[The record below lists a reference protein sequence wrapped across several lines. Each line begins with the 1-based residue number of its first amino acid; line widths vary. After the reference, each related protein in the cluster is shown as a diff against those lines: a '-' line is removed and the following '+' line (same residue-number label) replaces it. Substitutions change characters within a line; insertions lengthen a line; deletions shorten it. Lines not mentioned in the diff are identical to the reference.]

1 MLTSLQNFLSITREY
16 DKLEEASYYRIIEDR
31 LEIIRKIQQAI
42 EEQAKEDVFRD
53 YLFDHLWLLDPTW
66 DRTTADPQKE
76 KAMKTI
82 IERIDN
88 RSQGAVPK
96 GSSNRIDIKYRKAPG
111 THVIVEL
118 KRYSASVSKTDL
130 ESQITKYMK
139 EFGNY
144 LKSTHTDQKNQWL
157 EGICV
162 IGKMGWG
169 DPEEIRRELE
179 SLKVKNIKVFTYD
192 DLIQQAEAI
201 YSDFLTK
208 EKEHNEIN
216 KLLRQISEYTKSDQE
231 K

>member
-1 MLTSLQNFLSITREY
+1 M
-16 DKLEEASYYRIIEDR
+16 EEASYYRIIEDR

-53 YLFDHLWLLDPTW
+53 YLFKHLWLLDPTW
-66 DRTTADPQKE
+66 DRTTADSHKE
-76 KAMKTI
+76 RTLNTI
-82 IERIDN
+82 IGKIDN
-88 RSQGAVPK
+88 RSNK

-144 LKSTHTDQKNQWL
+144 LKSTHTDQKDRML

-162 IGKMGWG
+162 IGKMDWG
-169 DPEEIRRELE
+169 EPEEIRRELE

-192 DLIQQAEAI
+192 DLIQQTEAI

-216 KLLRQISEYTKSDQE
+216 KLLRQIFEYTKSD
-231 K
+231 